1 MELEQI
7 LYLVGQGL
15 GIVAI
20 ALGFISYQMKTQG
33 QVIMAQLFT
42 GVVFCAHYGLIGAT
56 SGMAMNIV
64 CVVQNGAF
72 YLRNKKGSNDMII
85 PIFFTAAVCIAGIIT
100 WEAWYSVFVLAGIGI
115 HTFCMALPDAQTV
128 RKTLLITC
136 PLVLIYDAFALS
148 IGGIIYESIAMI

>member
-1 MELEQI
+1 
-7 LYLVGQGL
+7 
-15 GIVAI
+15 
-20 ALGFISYQMKTQG
+20 
-33 QVIMAQLFT
+33 
-42 GVVFCAHYGLIGAT
+42 
-56 SGMAMNIV
+56 
-64 CVVQNGAF
+64 
-72 YLRNKKGSNDMII
+72 MII

-148 IGGIIYESIAMI
+148 IGGMIYESIAMISAVIGIYRMSRASNVKERSDEI